1 MSSYDKLLGA
11 LAVANS
17 QKNLAGDL
25 KDYND
30 ILVHHLDK
38 VYSHE
43 SLLKNK
49 FLGGQP
55 QEEVFSPLVQN
66 ELDEIVKNIKL
77 YEVQDNV
84 QAARKKWIYK
94 SIYEIFARFTK

>member
-17 QKNLAGDL
+17 QKNLAGDWH
-25 KDYND
+25 DYNE
-30 ILVHHLDK
+30 ILIHHLDK

-55 QEEVFSPLVQN
+55 QEEVFTGLIQV
-66 ELDEIVKNIKL
+66 ELEEIVKNIKL
-77 YEVQDNV
+77 YEIQDNV

>member
-49 FLGGQP
+49 LNPSNLIRPFKNS
-55 QEEVFSPLVQN
+55 FS
-66 ELDEIVKNIKL
+66 
-77 YEVQDNV
+77 Y
-84 QAARKKWIYK
+84 R
-94 SIYEIFARFTK
+94 